1 MLFASFSFVNDENV
15 SILKFMQLSFCL
27 VVIPIEMN
35 YTGNHVLKRELFTR
49 GNMGPGHSTELK
61 NGTNFK
67 DATAL
72 VDSVSIYRLPVGV
85 KKLEKL
91 EEAPVSSNT
100 QRGAAWRVDD
110 NEKTGPAV
118 SWSGLNDVDF
128 NNSAYIFN
136 KGNSTNNSK
145 KQGVLS
151 VRAASML
158 VNSFF
163 PLMLISH

>member
-1 MLFASFSFVNDENV
+1 
-15 SILKFMQLSFCL
+15 MQLSFCH

-49 GNMGPGHSTELK
+49 GNMGPGHSTEFK
-61 NGTNFK
+61 NGTNFN

-128 NNSAYIFN
+128 NNSASIFN

-145 KQGVLS
+145 KHGGLS

-163 PLMLISH
+163 PYAYLALSLMEGTHS